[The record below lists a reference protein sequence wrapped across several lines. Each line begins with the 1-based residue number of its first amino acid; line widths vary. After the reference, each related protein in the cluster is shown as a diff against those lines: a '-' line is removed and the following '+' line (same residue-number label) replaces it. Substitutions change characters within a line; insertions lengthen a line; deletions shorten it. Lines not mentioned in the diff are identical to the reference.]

1 MRFEMVDFPTKVKV
15 STRIADGSD
24 LSVKTIRF
32 AAEDQANK
40 SITDLVISSQVWRVF
55 RFAL

>member
-1 MRFEMVDFPTKVKV
+1 MVDFPIKAKV

-32 AAEDQANK
+32 TAKDQANK